1 MSELTLPLQH
11 SHSTSTR
18 PQRKHFKDLAGSSV
32 LPSKSD
38 FSPLLSLSLSLSF
51 KTVFLSCLF
60 CFSQKPK
67 QVIKWAWT

>member
-38 FSPLLSLSLSLSF
+38 FSPLLSLSLSLLKLF
-51 KTVFLSCLF
+51 FFLVFFASLR
-60 CFSQKPK
+60 SQNK
-67 QVIKWAWT
+67 